1 MEEIRLQKYISECGI
16 MSRRAAEAEI
26 LKGNVTVNGIK
37 AELGQKICPD
47 RDVVMLSGKR
57 IVPAT
62 SPANHNRDDDRAPS
76 SNGKTYIILN
86 KPVGYVTTMSDEKD
100 RPTVRDLIANA
111 GTRLYPVGR
120 LDMYSDGLLLCTNDG
135 DLTNRLTHPSH
146 DVAKVYRAVITA
158 HLNES
163 DIEALSEQIEIDGYR
178 IRPVE
183 VELESY
189 TTVHRAAATVVLFT
203 LHEGRNR
210 QIRRMC
216 AHHGYKLASLTRI
229 RMGEIELSDLPVGK
243 WRRLTEDEIA
253 YLKQI

>member
-26 LKGNVTVNGIK
+26 LKGNITVNDIP
-37 AELGQKICPD
+37 AELGQKIRPGTDEVKFC
-47 RDVVMLSGKR
+47 GKR
-57 IVPAT
+57 ITPIGGCL
-62 SPANHNRDDDRAPS
+62 S
-76 SNGKTYIILN
+76 SEEKGASRNTYILLN
-86 KPVGYVTTMSDEKD
+86 KPEGYVTTMSDEKN
-100 RPTVRDLIANA
+100 RPTVKDLIADA

-135 DLTNRLTHPSH
+135 ELTNRLTHPSH

-158 HLNES
+158 HLDRE
-163 DIEALSEQIEIDGYR
+163 DITRLSEQIEIDGYK

-183 VELESY
+183 VELEEY
-189 TTVHRAAATVVLFT
+189 TMVHHAEATVVLFT

-216 AHHGYKLASLTRI
+216 AFHGYKLASLTRI
-229 RMGEIELSDLPVGK
+229 RIGEIRLGDLPKGK
-243 WRRLTEDEIA
+243 WRPLTEEELA
-253 YLKQI
+253 YLKRI

>member
-1 MEEIRLQKYISECGI
+1 MEEIRLQKFISDCGV

-26 LKGNVTVNGIK
+26 QKGNVTVNGIP
-37 AELGQKICPD
+37 AELGRKIRPD
-47 RDVVMLSGKR
+47 TDEVVLCGKR
-57 IVPAT
+57 ITPPAEQG
-62 SPANHNRDDDRAPS
+62 SLSHS
-76 SNGKTYIILN
+76 GKTYIILN

-100 RPTVRDLIANA
+100 RPTVKDLIADA
-111 GTRLYPVGR
+111 GLRLYPVGR

-135 DLTNRLTHPSH
+135 ELTNRLTHPSH
-146 DVAKVYRAVITA
+146 DVAKLYRAVITS
-158 HLNES
+158 HLKES
-163 DIEALSEQIEIDGYR
+163 DIERLSEQIEIDGYK

-189 TTVHRAAATVVLFT
+189 TTVHRADATVVLFT

-229 RMGEIELSDLPVGK
+229 RMGEIELGDLPVGK
-243 WRRLTEDEIA
+243 WRHLTEDELA

>member
-26 LKGNVTVNGIK
+26 QKGNVTVNGTR
-37 AELGQKICPD
+37 AELGQKIDPQTD
-47 RDVVMLSGKR
+47 EVMIAGKR
-57 IVPAT
+57 VVPI
-62 SPANHNRDDDRAPS
+62 SPNETANGY
-76 SNGKTYIILN
+76 GKTYILLN
-86 KPVGYVTTMSDEKD
+86 KPMGYVTTMSDEKD
-100 RPTVRDLIANA
+100 RLTVRDLIADA

-135 DLTNRLTHPSH
+135 ELTNRLTHPSH
-146 DVAKVYRAVITA
+146 HVAKVYRAVITSR
-158 HLNES
+158 LTED
-163 DIEALSEQIEIDGYR
+163 DIAALSERIEIDGYR

-183 VELESY
+183 VELEEY
-189 TTVHRAAATVVLFT
+189 TTVHRAAATVVRFT

-229 RMGEIELSDLPVGK
+229 RMGKIELGDLPVGK
-243 WRRLTEDEIA
+243 WRHLTEDEIS

>member
-26 LKGNVTVNGIK
+26 TKGNVTVNGTK
-37 AELGQKICPD
+37 AELGQKIIPD
-47 RDVVMLSGKR
+47 KDVVMLLGKR
-57 IVPAT
+57 VE
-62 SPANHNRDDDRAPS
+62 HNSDKNNS
-76 SNGKTYIILN
+76 FESMTQNGKTYIILN

-100 RPTVRDLIANA
+100 RLTVKDLIADV
-111 GTRLYPVGR
+111 GLRLYPVGR

-146 DVAKVYRAVITA
+146 HVAKVYRAVITS
-158 HLNES
+158 HLTDKNILS
-163 DIEALSEQIEIDGYR
+163 LSEQIEIDGYR

-189 TTVHRAAATVVLFT
+189 TTVHHKAATVMLFT

-229 RMGEIELSDLPVGK
+229 RMGEIELGDLPVGK
-243 WRRLTEDEIA
+243 WRPLTEAEIT

>member
-1 MEEIRLQKYISECGI
+1 MEEIRLQKYISECGV

-26 LKGNVTVNGIK
+26 LKGNITVNDIP
-37 AELGQKICPD
+37 AELGQKICPGTD
-47 RDVVMLSGKR
+47 EVKLHGKR
-57 IVPAT
+57 ITPIGGCL
-62 SPANHNRDDDRAPS
+62 S
-76 SNGKTYIILN
+76 SEEKGASRNTYILLN
-86 KPVGYVTTMSDEKD
+86 KPEGYVTTMSDEKN
-100 RPTVRDLIANA
+100 RPTVKDLIAAA

-146 DVAKVYRAVITA
+146 DVAKVYRAVITT
-158 HLNES
+158 HLDKE
-163 DIEALSEQIEIDGYR
+163 DVARLSEQIEIDGYK

-183 VELESY
+183 TELEKY
-189 TTVHRAAATVVLFT
+189 TTVHHADATVVLFT

-216 AHHGYKLASLTRI
+216 AYHGYKLASLTRI
-229 RMGEIELSDLPVGK
+229 SIGEIQLGDLPKGK
-243 WRRLTEDEIA
+243 WRPLTEEELT

>member
-1 MEEIRLQKYISECGI
+1 MEEIRLQKYISECGV

-26 LKGNVTVNGIK
+26 QKGNVTVNGIR
-37 AELGQKICPD
+37 AELGQKINPETD
-47 RDVVMLSGKR
+47 EVILSGKR
-57 IVPAT
+57 ITPEKA
-62 SPANHNRDDDRAPS
+62 SNDADPS
-76 SNGKTYIILN
+76 TNNGKTYIVLN

-100 RPTVRDLIANA
+100 RPTVRDLIADA

-120 LDMYSDGLLLCTNDG
+120 LDMYSNGLLLCTNDG
-135 DLTNRLTHPSH
+135 ELTNRLTHPSH
-146 DVAKVYRAVITA
+146 DVAKLYRAVIPS
-158 HLNES
+158 HLTDR
-163 DIEALSEQIEIDGYR
+163 DIASLSEQIEIDGYR

-189 TTVHRAAATVVLFT
+189 TTVHRKAATVVLFT

-229 RMGEIELSDLPVGK
+229 RMGEIELGDLPTGK
-243 WRRLTEDEIA
+243 WRRLTDAEIA

>member
-1 MEEIRLQKYISECGI
+1 MEEIRLQKYISECGV
-16 MSRRAAEAEI
+16 MSRRAAETEI
-26 LKGNVTVNGIK
+26 QKGNVTVNGIP
-37 AELGQKICPD
+37 AELGQKIDPETD
-47 RDVVMLSGKR
+47 EVMIGGKR
-57 IVPAT
+57 I
-62 SPANHNRDDDRAPS
+62 APTTAQDS
-76 SNGKTYIILN
+76 SAESHSRNGKTYIILN
-86 KPVGYVTTMSDEKD
+86 KPVGYVTTMSDEKA
-100 RPTVRDLIANA
+100 RPTVKDLIADA

-135 DLTNRLTHPSH
+135 ELTNRLTHPSH
-146 DVAKVYRAVITA
+146 EVSKLYRAVITS

-163 DIEALSEQIEIDGYR
+163 DIVRLSERIEIDGYR

-183 VELESY
+183 VELHSY
-189 TTVHRAAATVVLFT
+189 TTVHRADATVVLFT

-229 RMGEIELSDLPVGK
+229 RMGEIELGDLAVGK
-243 WRRLTEDEIA
+243 WRHLTEDEIA

>member
-1 MEEIRLQKYISECGI
+1 MEEIRLQKYISECGV

-26 LKGNVTVNGIK
+26 LKGNVTVNDIP
-37 AELGQKICPD
+37 AELGQKVRPG
-47 RDVVMLSGKR
+47 RDEVKLCGKLISQSGGFLSGNTGER
-57 IVPAT
+57 RST
-62 SPANHNRDDDRAPS
+62 YT
-76 SNGKTYIILN
+76 KTYIILN

-100 RPTVRDLIANA
+100 RPTVKDLIAGA

-135 DLTNRLTHPSH
+135 ELTNRLTHPSH
-146 DVAKVYRAVITA
+146 DVPKVYRAVITA
-158 HLNES
+158 HLNAE
-163 DIEALSEQIEIDGYR
+163 DIVRLSERIEIDGYK

-183 VELESY
+183 VELEEY
-189 TTVHRAAATVVLFT
+189 TTVHCTEATVVRFT

-229 RMGEIELSDLPVGK
+229 RMGDIALGDLAKGK
-243 WRRLTEDEIA
+243 WRHLTADEIA
-253 YLKQI
+253 YLKSI

>member
-1 MEEIRLQKYISECGI
+1 MEEIRLQKYISECGV

-26 LKGNVTVNGIK
+26 IKGNVTVNGIP
-37 AELGQKICPD
+37 AELGQKICPE
-47 RDVVMLSGKR
+47 RDEILLSGKR
-57 IVPAT
+57 ILPDQ
-62 SPANHNRDDDRAPS
+62 SANS
-76 SNGKTYIILN
+76 SAETNSANGKTYIILN

-135 DLTNRLTHPSH
+135 ELTNRLTHPSH
-146 DVAKVYRAVITA
+146 DVAKLYRAVITS
-158 HLNES
+158 HLTDK
-163 DIEALSEQIEIDGYR
+163 DIISLSEQIEIDGYR

-189 TTVHRAAATVVLFT
+189 TTVHRTAATVVLFT

-229 RMGEIELSDLPVGK
+229 RMGEIELGDLPVGK
-243 WRRLTEDEIA
+243 WRHLTKEEIA

>member
-26 LKGNVTVNGIK
+26 QKGNVTVNGIP
-37 AELGQKICPD
+37 AELGMKIRPD
-47 RDVVMLSGKR
+47 ADEVMLGGKR
-57 IVPAT
+57 VTPPAEKGGTAEVT
-62 SPANHNRDDDRAPS
+62 SGNP
-76 SNGKTYIILN
+76 KTYIVLN

-100 RPTVRDLIANA
+100 RPTVKDLIADA
-111 GTRLYPVGR
+111 GLRLYPVGR

-146 DVAKVYRAVITA
+146 DVSKLYRAVITS
-158 HLNES
+158 HLKES
-163 DIEALSEQIEIDGYR
+163 DIQKLSEQIEIDGYR

-189 TTVHRAAATVVLFT
+189 TTVHRADATVVLFT

-229 RMGEIELSDLPVGK
+229 RMGKIELGDLPVGK
-243 WRRLTEDEIA
+243 WRHLTKEEIA